1 MWGEPPK
8 NLNIAKWY
16 ITLSCN
22 RTSTILVNLFIFLLF
37 VFVFLFCFHFS
48 NEILHFSDLKFPK
61 MKFKGVKKA
70 TVIRTKTTEVFEQMT
85 FSSTVVICTFCEL
98 IVYMTHTDVLLAYH
112 VPRWGGRWRGGGGN
126 TDFKWQ
132 GWSNGGKN
140 QNPKKSLG
148 QKLTPQKI
156 PCQISEPKKFPE
168 SHVYFI
174 WLYFIHR
181 TTRPGDAGTTT
192 ILHIVLNIQ
201 TKSLLKS
208 SHRKKHVPNSTT
220 QKHPRIENFESKI
233 IHSIIPSLEIQST
246 PPPTM

>member
-1 MWGEPPK
+1 MIEW
-8 NLNIAKWY
+8 
-16 ITLSCN
+16 
-22 RTSTILVNLFIFLLF
+22 
-37 VFVFLFCFHFS
+37 
-48 NEILHFSDLKFPK
+48 
-61 MKFKGVKKA
+61 
-70 TVIRTKTTEVFEQMT
+70 
-85 FSSTVVICTFCEL
+85 
-98 IVYMTHTDVLLAYH
+98 
-112 VPRWGGRWRGGGGN
+112 
-126 TDFKWQ
+126 
-132 GWSNGGKN
+132 
-140 QNPKKSLG
+140 G
-148 QKLTPQKI
+148 QKSKPQKIPGPKINPQKI

-246 PPPTM
+246 PPPDHVKYTLLYLYSVGHF